1 MHSQQLHETQDM
13 LIQISKCAN
22 RDKMCVHMEIYQF
35 SFFGGVYR
43 STARLKVWYASCCE
57 CLCVSLKKIA
67 ICQLLWIFCNLLSKE
82 KENSFG
88 QQLNIHLGV

>member
-57 CLCVSLKKIA
+57 CLCVSLKKNCHLSI
-67 ICQLLWIFCNLLSKE
+67 IVDFLQLVVQRKR
-82 KENSFG
+82 K
-88 QQLNIHLGV
+88 